1 MKLYIKQQVFSWA
14 DRFFIKDE
22 NGSDRFYAEGEI
34 FSWGKKLHIYDLTGN
49 EVAFIGQKLMSFMPR
64 YSIEINGQ
72 VICEVNQKFT
82 FFKQEFAFEGVP
94 WRVEGDFWAHEY
106 ILHDGYNTIME
117 LSKHW
122 FTWGDSYELSIY
134 QPQNELLCLCIA
146 LSIDCAIAQSESSS
160 G

>member
-14 DRFFIKDE
+14 DRFYIKDE

-82 FFKQEFAFEGVP
+82 FFKNMQKIVTTLLLYSNIKLFIF
-94 WRVEGDFWAHEY
+94 Y
-106 ILHDGYNTIME
+106 
-117 LSKHW
+117 
-122 FTWGDSYELSIY
+122 DSYYIRSIFTLK
-134 QPQNELLCLCIA
+134 PQYVYWWCDYFSFLNLVCQHLVGQFL
-146 LSIDCAIAQSESSS
+146 
-160 G
+160 